1 MCADAQ
7 QAESGVAFAGMW
19 DRCTRRQSW
28 LSQYDACTSV
38 LKSRCVSPESLTTA
52 PHQVQAMRDFVNRHK
67 RVLWW
72 IDGADVASTR
82 AIVEIAQRRGGTIHV
97 GQSTGA
103 TLAKRTLINE
113 GWLGTTLAEVSTHAD
128 LVITVGDC
136 ILSEAP
142 LLPTL
147 FLSRDADARPLKWWH
162 LSASDSTETKIS
174 QTPPTLAQSLVWP
187 RSQWLQ
193 RLTDLQLELQQPMHN
208 APANALA
215 EVSAEAAHDPPAG
228 QPSNHTTRQ
237 ESPLAAALRR
247 SRYAVW
253 IWDNS
258 EFTSSIDELLI
269 NRLLGIARHR
279 TLTARCSL
287 LNLESQVGQLTAEET
302 LLWLTGCTGTA
313 TWTGTEWTKPAR
325 YAAYSADDWQ
335 TEFDA
340 IALVRTV
347 PSVAPLP
354 QLRAELIVATANE
367 LARKAVG
374 DLSSETCFIVV
385 LPIGHGA
392 AGHLQRGDRGATLL
406 VSDAASRADSGQ
418 PFNHG
423 LAGCDL
429 FAEVAQSLA
438 TAEAQR
444 QGVR

>member
-1 MCADAQ
+1 MCADAH
-7 QAESGVAFAGMW
+7 QADSGVVFVGEW
-19 DRCTRRQSW
+19 VHCPRRQSW
-28 LSQYDACTSV
+28 LSQYAACTSV
-38 LKSRCVSPESLTTA
+38 LKSCFVSAESLTTA
-52 PHQVQAMRDFVNRHK
+52 PHQVQAMRDFVNRHE

-82 AIVEIAQRRGGTIHV
+82 AIVEIVQRRGGTIHV

-113 GWLGTTLAEVSTHAD
+113 GWLGTTLAEISTHAD

-142 LLPTL
+142 LLPMR
-147 FLSRDADARPLKWWH
+147 FLSRDADARPLEWWH
-162 LSASDSTETKIS
+162 LSASDSAESKIS
-174 QTPPTLAQSLVWP
+174 HTPSLLAQSLVWP

-208 APANALA
+208 APANASHKPTA
-215 EVSAEAAHDPPAG
+215 S
-228 QPSNHTTRQ
+228 QPSNQTTSQ

-258 EFTSSIDELLI
+258 EFTSSIDELVI

-302 LLWLTGCTGTA
+302 LLWLTGCAGTA
-313 TWTGTEWTKPAR
+313 TWTGTEWTKPPR

-335 TEFDA
+335 AEFDA

-354 QLRAELIVATANE
+354 QLRAGLIVATANE
-367 LARKAVG
+367 LARKAAG
-374 DLSSETCFIVV
+374 DLSSETRSIVV

-406 VSDAASRADSGQ
+406 VGGAASQADSEQ
-418 PFNHG
+418 PLNPGF
-423 LAGCDL
+423 AGCEL

-438 TAEAQR
+438 TAESQR
-444 QGVR
+444 QGAR